1 MCLYSLKIIL
11 LIENLKKTTTTTT
24 NYHQMQP
31 DNQTRAR
38 KWHLPNCCLIK
49 KILNYEEIE
58 YERTENGI
66 KSK

>member
-1 MCLYSLKIIL
+1 
-11 LIENLKKTTTTTT
+11 
-24 NYHQMQP
+24 MQT
-31 DNQTRAR
+31 DHQTRAR